1 MSHSFFCR
9 FAWHQLQNVVCK
21 WTEILTHP
29 TQKRGP
35 TFILHIIAHFFE
47 EKEPFRTF
55 IQQSYHTI
63 FTILN
68 LENTRLLLLL
78 SILRLSDQPF
88 LFSFRFLWVV
98 TCSAS
103 PSTNSMNIVMSE
115 HTSYLPQGTINVP
128 KRSHHCWQNMLI
140 CLFEKNRE
148 IYARRQ
154 KTFCGMNEAN
164 FVGVQKP
171 A

>member
-1 MSHSFFCR
+1 MKTSGFRCETKFGLLVFLGHPNAPRPIACLIKRQKRATMMSHSFFCR
-9 FAWHQLQNVVCK
+9 FAWHQLLNVLCK

-55 IQQSYHTI
+55 LQQSQHTI

-78 SILRLSDQPF
+78 SILRLSNYPF
-88 LFSFRFLWVV
+88 LFSFRFL
-98 TCSAS
+98 CC
-103 PSTNSMNIVMSE
+103 NMFC
-115 HTSYLPQGTINVP
+115 LPLDQLHEYCNV
-128 KRSHHCWQNMLI
+128 
-140 CLFEKNRE
+140 
-148 IYARRQ
+148 
-154 KTFCGMNEAN
+154 
-164 FVGVQKP
+164 
-171 A
+171 